1 LPVGLE
7 EPISGVTKQGIG
19 LPAEHPTLPSLLKKV
34 GYGTTLVG
42 KWHLGNLPEFS
53 PLKSGYDHFYGY
65 RSGRSTISVTSTRAA
80 SRTFG
85 TKTNQYLKPAI

>member
-1 LPVGLE
+1 ME
-7 EPISGVTKQGIG
+7 EPITNVTKPGIG
-19 LPAEHPTLPSLLKKV
+19 LPPEHPTLPSLLKKV

-53 PLKSGYDHFYGY
+53 PLRSGYDHFTVIEAA
-65 RSGRSTISVTSTRAA
+65 RSTISSTSTRGA

-85 TKTNQYLKPAI
+85 TETNQYLKPAI